1 MRIQRKVKKGLM
13 RMRKRNIQIPLR
25 LNEKEFKHLQKQVD
39 NSCLNRESY
48 LRSLILGHSVHPR
61 PSGEVIQ
68 IYRLI
73 STVANN
79 VNQLAKI
86 ANATGYVDPKKIDG
100 LLIMVDKCWQMIKE
114 IC

>member
-1 MRIQRKVKKGLM
+1 MLNQKEKAHFDQQLAVTGLKKSSL
-13 RMRKRNIQIPLR
+13 LR
-25 LNEKEFKHLQKQVD
+25 RLIMGVD
-39 NSCLNRESY
+39 
-48 LRSLILGHSVHPR
+48 VQPK
-61 PSGEVIQ
+61 PTVEVIQ
-68 IYRLI
+68 IYRLV

-100 LLIMVDKCWQMIKE
+100 LLIMVNKCWQMIKK